1 MTSTLSKQNGFQ
13 DMPGVHGLLLQ
24 VLLQEIFCM
33 TVQISLQKDIFESQF
48 MTVTV
53 FFDVPDSAASLK

>member
-13 DMPGVHGLLLQ
+13 DTPGVHGLLLQ

>member
-13 DMPGVHGLLLQ
+13 DTPGVHGFLLQ
-24 VLLQEIFCM
+24 VVLQEIFCM
-33 TVQISLQKDIFESQF
+33 AVQISLQKDIFESQF